1 MVKAVVINGSPHAE
15 KGNTAL
21 ILDPFVEGMKDEGA
35 EVDVFYTKKL
45 AVKPCEGEYACWF
58 KTPGACFQRDD
69 MDSLLS
75 LISRAEVLVFATPVY
90 VDGMTGP
97 LKNFMDRLIPIG
109 HPEIEIRDG
118 HCRHPQR
125 EKLEGGV
132 LALVANCGFW
142 ELDNFD
148 PLVVHMKAVAKNLER
163 EYAGALLRPH
173 GGALRPM
180 LEGGMAVGDVFDAA
194 REAGR
199 GIVRDGRIPERE
211 MKIVSRELL
220 PREAFI
226 DVANTRMKRALDK
239 LGRR

>member
-1 MVKAVVINGSPHAE
+1 MKAFVVNGSPHTE

-35 EVDVFYTKKL
+35 SVDVVYTKRL
-45 AVKPCEGEYACWF
+45 DVAPCEGDYACWF
-58 KTPGACFQRDD
+58 KTPGACFRHDD
-69 MDSLLS
+69 MERMLPLASSAD
-75 LISRAEVLVFATPVY
+75 ILVFATPVY
-90 VDGMTGP
+90 VDGATGP

-109 HPEIEIRDG
+109 HPEIEVREG

-125 EKLEGGV
+125 ERLENGV

-148 PLVVHMKAVAKNLER
+148 PLVVHMKAAAKNLGR

-180 LEGGMAVGDVFDAA
+180 IDGAMGVQDVLDAA

-199 GIVRDGRIPERE
+199 EIVRHGRISERA
-211 MKIVSRELL
+211 MNIVSRELL
-220 PREAFI
+220 PRETFVDI
-226 DVANTRMKRALDK
+226 ANTRMKQALDK
-239 LGRR
+239 LERR